1 MKDTNNGLTVK
12 ATSITESIMIKISQ
26 LMMNIVMKITIK
38 VIEKIQQNKQSL

>member
-26 LMMNIVMKITIK
+26 LMMNIVMKIIK
-38 VIEKIQQNKQSL
+38 VIEKRQQNKQSL